1 MAFLKKNNNN
11 TIENNEVVDAQIIET
26 HKNSLIGKTIF
37 IKGVVKADEEIII
50 EGKIDGSVKVGNK
63 VIVGEKGDL
72 KADIEANEVV
82 IKGKVKGNINGSKRV
97 EIIPG
102 GYLKGNITSPKVVIA
117 DGAVFKG
124 NISMG
129 DNDEDDEASS

>member
-1 MAFLKKNNNN
+1 MAFLKKNNNEEITTN
-11 TIENNEVVDAQIIET
+11 SMIESQAVEIN
-26 HKNSLIGKTIF
+26 KNSLIGKTIF

-50 EGKIDGSVKVGNK
+50 EGKIEGNVKVGNK

-82 IKGKVKGNINGSKRV
+82 VKGRVKGNINGSKRV

-102 GYLKGNITSPKVVIA
+102 GYLKGNISSPKVVIA
-117 DGAVFKG
+117 DGAIFKG

-129 DNDEDDEASS
+129 DIDEDDESPS